1 MLRLWLAMLV
11 LIGAGSAPASESVN
25 ICYAYGCLAEAEVV
39 YSASNLREID
49 QMLALAVDAENER
62 IILSRA
68 IGLLYAIGGEQSD
81 IRNDRGGNF
90 ADDNIPG
97 RMDCIDHSTST
108 TRLLKILEARGNL
121 RWHRALEIDVRYFAF
136 VFPAHYSA
144 VIEEITDGEATRFV
158 VDSWFVDNGQ
168 PAVILPL
175 EEWKKGAGPD
185 V

>member
-1 MLRLWLAMLV
+1 MLRRWLAMLV
-11 LIGAGSAPASESVN
+11 LIGAGNALASESVN

-39 YSASNLREID
+39 YSASELREID

-62 IILSRA
+62 KILA
-68 IGLLYAIGGEQSD
+68 QTIGLLYAIGGEQSD
-81 IRNDRGGNF
+81 IRNDKGGNY
-90 ADDNIPG
+90 ADDNLPG

-108 TRLLKILEARGNL
+108 TRLLKLLEARGNL
-121 RWHRALEIDVRYFAF
+121 RWHRVLDADVRHFARI
-136 VFPAHYSA
+136 FPAHYSA
-144 VIEEITDGEATRFV
+144 VIEEIMDGEAARFV

-175 EEWKKGAGPD
+175 DEWKKGAGPD